1 MLFRSIRKQAPLE
14 TTEQLAN
21 LVRRCVPWPKGRR
34 PGVDP
39 ATQVFQALRIAVNDE
54 LGALGRL
61 LALLPD
67 CVKPGGRAVLISFH
81 SLEDRLV
88 KQAFRVRE
96 NWEVLTPK
104 PIQAGEEELRN
115 NPRARSAKLR
125 AARRR

>member
-1 MLFRSIRKQAPLE
+1 MPLLGGHRERSCDPDRGRGRTHLGVAQPA
-14 TTEQLAN
+14 
-21 LVRRCVPWPKGRR
+21 CVL
-34 PGVDP
+34 P
-39 ATQVFQALRIAVNDE
+39 ATRVFQALRIAVNDE
-54 LGALGRL
+54 LGALDRL

-67 CVKPGGRAVLISFH
+67 CVKPGGRVVLISFH
-81 SLEDRLV
+81 SLEDRRV